1 MRLSASTEVAGVI
14 GTPIRHSLSPA
25 LHNAAYGALGLD
37 WAVLAFDV
45 PSTHFASA
53 LEGANALGLKGLSVT
68 MPHKEQ
74 AAKLATKRS
83 VISRRLGAA
92 NTITFESREILADST
107 DGQGLLED
115 LRDGLGF
122 DPAGKRCGV
131 IGAGGAARAAILALA
146 EAGAEEVLVVNRTP
160 VRAFRAAA
168 LAMSRGR
175 VARPEELDSVDLV
188 IQATP
193 AGMESQS
200 DKGLRRGQPEWPA
213 GADPGRL
220 GSGQLAVD
228 LVYHPAVTAWLAE
241 ASRCGATTRN
251 GLGML
256 VHQAALQV
264 SRWTGQTAPL
274 DAMWAAVRG

>member
-1 MRLSASTEVAGVI
+1 MRLSATTEVAGVV

-25 LHNAAYGALGLD
+25 LHNAAFAALGLD
-37 WAVLAFDV
+37 WAYLAFDV
-45 PSTHFASA
+45 PPPHFATA
-53 LEGANALGLKGLSVT
+53 LEGANSLGFKGLSVT
-68 MPHKEQ
+68 MPHKEP
-74 AAKLATKRS
+74 AAMLATRRS
-83 VISRRLGAA
+83 VTARRLGAA
-92 NTITFESREILADST
+92 NTLTFERGAILADST
-107 DGQGLLED
+107 DGQGLLDD
-115 LRDGLGF
+115 LRQALSF
-122 DPAGKRCGV
+122 DPAGHRCGV

-160 VRAFRAAA
+160 IRAFRAAA

-193 AGMESQS
+193 ADMGTDSTASSAEEAH
-200 DKGLRRGQPEWPA
+200 EWPA
-213 GADPGRL
+213 GADPSRL

-228 LVYHPAVTAWLAE
+228 LVYHPAITPWLAE

-256 VHQAALQV
+256 VHQAGLQV
-264 SRWTGQTAPL
+264 SRWTGETAPL
-274 DAMWAAVRG
+274 EAMWAAVQS